1 MYKPLFPLA
10 SSLLALLCFVAPVTA
25 GSGDFQKPIT
35 VDARTQSMDGK
46 NKVTRFKDNVTIT
59 QGTLTIEADEVEVS
73 AKDGEGR
80 EVMIARG
87 NPAKYSQT
95 MDDGS
100 KVTAQASELRYEVNK
115 RTISM
120 RGDARI
126 SQNSSMVRGDSI
138 TYDMVKEQLLA
149 TSSDNNDDSRVTT
162 VFRPQ
167 SIKKLNDNKDDATA
181 KDSADEQKNGEGD
194 N

>member
-10 SSLLALLCFVAPVTA
+10 SSLLALLCFVAPVAA

-100 KVTAQASELRYEVNK
+100 KVTAQARELRYEVNK

-120 RGDARI
+120 SGDASI

-181 KDSADEQKNGEGD
+181 KDSANEQKNGEGD